1 MYLFFAGCLRH
12 AAAPEG
18 SAQADVRLLN
28 SRGPELFWIFLSP
41 PLLSKS
47 ILATRYTNNRG
58 PAKFSPFF
66 LIKRTEKKE
75 KI

>member
-28 SRGPELFWIFLSP
+28 SRGPELFLNFPQPSSTFKKYFGYAIIGGP
-41 PLLSKS
+41 P
-47 ILATRYTNNRG
+47 N
-58 PAKFSPFF
+58 FPFF
-66 LIKRTEKKE
+66 
-75 KI
+75 